1 MPFASEYPWLAFV
14 GVVANQTVAGV
25 TTAVRYDCT
34 GTLIAPTTVL
44 CAGHCVAPSVATDQF
59 GRRVTTSAAIAI
71 RVELGAPPSAARG
84 CAPAAGPGPRVPGRP
99 PHRALARPTPAARR
113 RPAGFRWA
121 QLQPQGGA
129 GSAPSR
135 GYLPSE
141 VWTAASYTLHP
152 QFWDL
157 TGEGGT
163 IGNDISLISLPAP
176 SFFPPAAM
184 DLGGRF
190 GANLEAMAVGW
201 GERFSTS
208 PAAGLLST
216 STSTSENNASTRRG
230 AQGFRVSRLTA
241 PRMRWRR
248 RRSLSPQTR
257 RQPGAARTCTAT
269 TGTEGTR

>member
-1 MPFASEYPWLAFV
+1 MARLCWRRRQPDGCRRDHRRALRLHRDAHRPHDGALRRTLRRAV
-14 GVVANQTVAGV
+14 GGHRPVW
-25 TTAVRYDCT
+25 
-34 GTLIAPTTVL
+34 APRHHQRRHRHPRGARRAAL
-44 CAGHCVAPSVATDQF
+44 SGPGLRPS
-59 GRRVTTSAAIAI
+59 R
-71 RVELGAPPSAARG
+71 
-84 CAPAAGPGPRVPGRP
+84 GPGPRVPGRP

-152 QFWDL
+152 HFWDL

-176 SFFPPAAM
+176 SFFPPAAL